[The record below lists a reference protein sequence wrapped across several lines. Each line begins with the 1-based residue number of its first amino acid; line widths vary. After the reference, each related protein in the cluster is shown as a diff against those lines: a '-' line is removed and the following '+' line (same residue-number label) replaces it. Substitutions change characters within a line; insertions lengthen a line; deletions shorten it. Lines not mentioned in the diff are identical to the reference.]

1 MRALVI
7 AHDHLSSPGLLT
19 EGLVDAGFELT
30 TLLVV
35 PAERFA
41 IPNVVAEYPELTD
54 FDLLVPLGAP
64 WSVYDAERIGTWV
77 ETEKEYLRA
86 ADAAGIPVLGVCF
99 GGQLLASTYG
109 GTVAKAVRP
118 EIGLHDV
125 DVGVDGDGPVESGP
139 WFQWHFDGWTV
150 PPGAREIARN
160 DNASQ
165 AFTLRRNLA
174 VQFHPELNSAIL
186 QGWLENGGITVARS
200 VGIDP
205 DELVEQLAGH
215 ADRAQQ
221 RTTRLVARFLDEVAF
236 ADVSTPG
243 RPRGA

>member
-7 AHDHLSSPGLLT
+7 AHDHLSSPGMLT
-19 EGLVDAGFELT
+19 EGLVEAGFELT

-41 IPNVVAEYPELTD
+41 MPNVVAEYPDLAG

-64 WSVYDAERIGTWV
+64 WSVYDAERIGSWV

-109 GTVAKAVRP
+109 GTVARLARP
-118 EIGLHDV
+118 EIGLHV
-125 DVGVDGDGPVESGP
+125 VDGDGTVESGP

-150 PPGAREIARN
+150 PPEAREIARN

-186 QGWLENGGITVARS
+186 QGWLENGGTAVARS
-200 VGIDP
+200 VGIEP
-205 DELVEQLAGH
+205 DHLVEQLAGH

-221 RTTRLVARFLDEVAF
+221 RTTRLVGRFLDEVAF
-236 ADVSTPG
+236 ASAPAPQHG
-243 RPRGA
+243 G